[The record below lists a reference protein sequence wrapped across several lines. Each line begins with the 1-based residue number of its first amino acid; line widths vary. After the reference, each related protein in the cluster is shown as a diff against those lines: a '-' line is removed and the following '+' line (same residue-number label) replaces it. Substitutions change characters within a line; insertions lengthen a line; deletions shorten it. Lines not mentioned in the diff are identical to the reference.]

1 MSKKFG
7 LFKRIKNPLNLKKLL
22 APHRKKKFTW
32 KTLGRYA
39 LYALGGLIAIMILLF
54 IWYSKDLPTPSKI
67 ANRTAS
73 ESTKIYDRTGQTLL
87 YETGDE
93 KRTIVKS
100 DQISDNLK
108 KATVSVEDANFYNHH
123 GFDVKGVVSALW
135 QKVSGKTVRTRGG
148 STITQ
153 QFVKNALLT
162 PDRSITRKI
171 KELIISIELEFMY
184 SKDEILTMYLN
195 EIPYGNSTAGAEA
208 AAKMYYGITA
218 KDLDLSQSATIA
230 AIPKAPT
237 YYSPYGTHTK
247 DLVNRKNY
255 VLDRMV
261 DTKAI
266 TKEQAEAAKAED
278 TTTPGIAIKPR
289 KDNLI
294 APHFAMYV
302 IEQAVSEYGEEK
314 IQSEGLS
321 ITTTLDYEKQ
331 KLAEEAVTA
340 GIPKVEK
347 YGGSNG
353 ALVSVDTNTG
363 QILAMVGSKDY
374 YDIATDGNVNVT
386 DSLRQPGSSFK
397 PYVYATLFK
406 SKEYGPAKTLFDL
419 TTDFGGG
426 YIPHDYD
433 NSTRGPVTVRQAL
446 SNSLNIPA
454 VKALSLAGIDNVIET
469 AKSMGVTS
477 LNDKDKYG
485 LSFALGAAEIK
496 PVEMAGAFSTFATGG
511 VHHDLKSILKVTDS
525 HNKLLYEYKQEKDKG
540 NQALDP
546 QIAFEI
552 NSILSDNQARS
563 LVFGTRSALAFNG
576 KTIAAKTGT
585 TSDFKDAWTVGY
597 SKNIATAIWVGNN
610 NNTKMKSGADGS
622 IIAAPIFHTYM
633 DKVVTA
639 DEPFP
644 MPEGIQTVTVD
655 RYSMKLPSDQTTET
669 VTDIFAKWQ
678 VPTEKDTTNVTVK
691 VCKSNGLLAPDNISD
706 LLTEMRTYRAVHSER
721 PDKPNWENP
730 VIAWAQAQGLTNYP
744 PTDKCDPGQAA
755 LKVSVTSP
763 ANGATVSGN
772 SAISAD
778 VNGTFNI
785 KQVAFYID
793 DISIGSDDAAPYSVN
808 FDFDNLSEGNHTIS
822 AIATDAGGATS
833 QDSITVTSAKS
844 PPVISAISANVT
856 GTSVT
861 ITWTTSK
868 AATSKVLY
876 GLTTGVASSTSLNS
890 NLVVSHSEI
899 ISGLTAGLKYYFK
912 VQSGSA
918 TSDVSSFQT

>member
-1 MSKKFG
+1 MSKKRA
-7 LFKRIKNPLNLKKLL
+7 LFSKIGNPLNIKKLL
-22 APHRKKKFTW
+22 TPHRKKKFTW
-32 KTLGRYA
+32 KTIGRYA
-39 LYALGGLIAIMILLF
+39 LYALGGFVALMIILF
-54 IWYSKDLPTPSKI
+54 IWYSKDLPTPAKV
-67 ANRTAS
+67 ANRTAAQ
-73 ESTKIYDRTGQTLL
+73 STKIFDRTGETLL
-87 YETGDE
+87 YETGDQ
-93 KRTIVKS
+93 KRTIVKN

-108 KATVSVEDANFYNHH
+108 KATVAVEDANFYNHH
-123 GFDVKGVVSALW
+123 GFDVRGVASAVW
-135 QKVSGKTVRTRGG
+135 QKITGKTSRTRGG

-162 PDRSITRKI
+162 SDRSFSRKV
-171 KELIISIELEFMY
+171 KELILSIELEFMFD
-184 SKDEILTMYLN
+184 KQEVLTMYLN

-208 AAKMYYGITA
+208 AAKMYYGIPA
-218 KDLDLSQSATIA
+218 KDLDLAQAATLA
-230 AIPKAPT
+230 AMPKAPT
-237 YYSPYGTHTK
+237 YYSPYGTHT
-247 DLVNRKNY
+247 DNLIDRRNY

-266 TKEQAEAAKAED
+266 TKEQADTAKTQD
-278 TTTPGIAIKPR
+278 TTTPGVAIKPR

-302 IEQAVSEYGEEK
+302 IEQAVDEYGEEK
-314 IQSEGLS
+314 IQKEGLK
-321 ITTTLDYEKQ
+321 IVTTLDYDKQ
-331 KLAEEAVTA
+331 KIAEESVTA

-454 VKALSLAGIDNVIET
+454 VKALSLAGIDNVIDT

-477 LNDKDKYG
+477 LNDKDRYG

-511 VHHDLKSILKVTDS
+511 VHHDLKSILKITDA
-525 HNKLLYEYKQEKDKG
+525 HGKLLYEYKQEKDKG

-546 QIAFEI
+546 QVAYEI
-552 NSILSDNQARS
+552 NSILSDNQARA
-563 LVFGTRSALAFNG
+563 LVFGTRSALAFSG

-597 SKNIATAIWVGNN
+597 SKNIATAVWVGNN
-610 NNTKMKSGADGS
+610 NNSKMRSGADGS

-644 MPEGIQTVTVD
+644 QPNGIQTVTVD
-655 RYSMKLPSDQTTET
+655 RFSMKLPVDGSET
-669 VTDIFAKWQ
+669 VTDIFASWQ
-678 VPTEKDTTNVTVK
+678 VPTEKGATTTSVR
-691 VCKSNGLLAPDNISD
+691 VCKSNGLLADSNISD
-706 LLTEMRTYRAVHSER
+706 ALAEMRTYKSVRSER
-721 PDKPNWENP
+721 PDNPNWEGP
-730 VIAWAQAQGLTNYP
+730 VRAWAEANGYSNFP
-744 PTDKCDPGQAA
+744 PTEKCNPGDVA
-755 LKVSVTSP
+755 LKASVSSP
-763 ANGATVSGN
+763 SDGASLTGN
-772 SAISAD
+772 QTISAN
-778 VNGTFNI
+778 VSGTFNI
-785 KQVAFYID
+785 KNVTFYID
-793 DISIGSDDAAPYSVN
+793 DISIGSDDSAPYSIN
-808 FDFDNLSEGNHTIS
+808 FDFENLSEGNHSIS
-822 AIATDAGGATS
+822 AIVTDVTDSTS
-833 QDSITVTSAKS
+833 KDSVTISSLKSA
-844 PPVISAISANVT
+844 PVISNIDADVD
-856 GTSVT
+856 GTKVI
-861 ITWTTSK
+861 ITWKTDKNTS
-868 AATSKVLY
+868 SQVLY
-876 GLTTGVASSTSLNS
+876 GLTSALDQTTSLDSTGETN
-890 NLVVSHSEI
+890 HSVT
-899 ISGLTAGLKYYFK
+899 ISGLSLNKTYYFK
-912 VQSGSA
+912 IKSGA
-918 TSDVSSFQT
+918 TTSEIMTFST